1 MTLEIWGV
9 RGREMGPRLRRHEGI
24 KEGFGFVFSLL
35 YPYVLFYFLKWENP
49 EHACTLELAVFVPV
63 CVAHE

>member
-35 YPYVLFYFLKWENP
+35 YPYVLFYFLK
-49 EHACTLELAVFVPV
+49 
-63 CVAHE
+63 